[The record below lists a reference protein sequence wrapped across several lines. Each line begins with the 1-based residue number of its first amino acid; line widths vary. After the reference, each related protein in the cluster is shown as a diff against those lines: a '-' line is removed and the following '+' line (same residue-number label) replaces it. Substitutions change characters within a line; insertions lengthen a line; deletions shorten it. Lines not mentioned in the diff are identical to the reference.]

1 MLNISNL
8 TAGYGHTLILNNI
21 SLETAAGEVHGI
33 LGVNG
38 AGKTTFF
45 KALCRLGPSFT
56 GEVSWEGA
64 PLSPAGIGYL
74 PAEPYFYPYQTG
86 QEYLELCS
94 HRSPGFPIDKWNGL
108 FQLPLRDLTETYST
122 GMRKKLALLGILAG
136 GCQVL
141 LLDEPF
147 SGLDLES
154 TEILYEILEEL
165 RRNGLCLLLSSH
177 IMATVRQ
184 VCDRASYLSEGQI
197 QKTFGKDDF
206 PALEQFVK
214 TKIHDRTKAAWA
226 EIRKPS

>member
-8 TAGYGHTLILNNI
+8 TAGYGNTLILDTIN
-21 SLETAAGEVHGI
+21 LKAAAGEVHGI

-45 KALCRLGPSFT
+45 KALCRLGPAFS
-56 GEVSWEGA
+56 GEVSWQGA
-64 PLSPAGIGYL
+64 PLSPAGMGYL

-94 HRSPGFPIDKWNGL
+94 HRNPGFRIDKWNGL
-108 FQLPLRDLTETYST
+108 FQLPLKDLTETYST

-136 GCQVL
+136 GYQVL

-197 QKTFGKDDF
+197 QETFDKDDF

>member
-8 TAGYGHTLILNNI
+8 TAGYGDTLILNTIN
-21 SLETAAGEVHGI
+21 LEAAAGEVHGL

-45 KALCRLGPSFT
+45 KGLCRLGPSFS
-56 GEVSWEGA
+56 GEVTWQGA
-64 PLSPAGIGYL
+64 PLPPAGMGYL

-94 HRSPGFPIDKWNGL
+94 HRNPGFPIDKWNGL
-108 FQLPLRDLTETYST
+108 FQLPLKDLTETYST

-136 GCQVL
+136 GYQVL

-165 RRNGLCLLLSSH
+165 KRNGLCLLLSSH

-184 VCDRASYLSEGQI
+184 VCDRVSYLSEGQI
-197 QKTFGKDDF
+197 QETFDKEDF
-206 PALEQFVK
+206 PALEQFIK
-214 TKIHDRTKAAWA
+214 ATIHDRTKAAWA

>member
-8 TAGYGHTLILNNI
+8 TASYGNTLILDNI
-21 SLETAAGEVHGI
+21 NLEAGAGEVHGV

-38 AGKTTFF
+38 AGKTTLF
-45 KALCRLGPSFT
+45 KALCRQGPS
-56 GEVSWEGA
+56 VSGTVTWQGQ
-64 PLSPAGIGYL
+64 PLSPMGIGYL
-74 PAEPYFYPYQTG
+74 PAEPYFYPCQTG

-94 HRSPGFPIDKWNGL
+94 HRNPRFPIDKWNGL
-108 FQLPLRDLTETYST
+108 FQLPLKNLTETYST

-136 GCQVL
+136 GYPVL

-165 RRNGLCLLLSSH
+165 KRNGLCLLLSSH

-184 VCDRASYLSEGQI
+184 ACDRVSYLSGGQI
-197 QKTFGKDDF
+197 QETFDKEDF
-206 PALEQFVK
+206 PALEQFIK
-214 TKIHDRTKAAWA
+214 TTIHDRTKAAWA